1 MHKVNS
7 IYAITKFSAENL
19 LKNIT
24 TDIQRIVLRFGI
36 IYSERH
42 EGNLSALER
51 LFLDV
56 KQNDIVTVGSKKNAR
71 KFIHIDDIIS
81 GIISACRSK
90 EVFKY
95 EIFNLSGEDLITLD
109 QIIKD
114 SAVLFKKDINIVENS
129 PNKTTSRNV
138 DNSKARQ
145 KLNWNPKISFKDGLN
160 NLFNR
165 LK

>member
-1 MHKVNS
+1 
-7 IYAITKFSAENL
+7 
-19 LKNIT
+19 
-24 TDIQRIVLRFGI
+24 
-36 IYSERH
+36 
-42 EGNLSALER
+42 
-51 LFLDV
+51 
-56 KQNDIVTVGSKKNAR
+56 
-71 KFIHIDDIIS
+71 
-81 GIISACRSK
+81 
-90 EVFKY
+90 
-95 EIFNLSGEDLITLD
+95 LITLD